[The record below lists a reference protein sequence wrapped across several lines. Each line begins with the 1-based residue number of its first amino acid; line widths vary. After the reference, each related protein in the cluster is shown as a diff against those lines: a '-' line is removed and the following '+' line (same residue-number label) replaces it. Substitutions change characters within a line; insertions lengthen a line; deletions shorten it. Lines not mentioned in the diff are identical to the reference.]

1 MGEEK
6 VLKDERK
13 DEDENK
19 EFVVMQ
25 GGKRQLRRKEENGMR
40 NLHEIE

>member
-25 GGKRQLRRKEENGMR
+25 GGETVA
-40 NLHEIE
+40 

>member
-25 GGKRQLRRKEENGMR
+25 GETVA
-40 NLHEIE
+40 

>member
-1 MGEEK
+1 MEK
-6 VLKDERK
+6 NFLKDERK

-25 GGKRQLRRKEENGMR
+25 GESGSLGKTKETVR
-40 NLHEIE
+40 IVT

>member
-1 MGEEK
+1 LGKEK

-25 GGKRQLRRKEENGMR
+25 GGNGSLGKRKKTV
-40 NLHEIE
+40 